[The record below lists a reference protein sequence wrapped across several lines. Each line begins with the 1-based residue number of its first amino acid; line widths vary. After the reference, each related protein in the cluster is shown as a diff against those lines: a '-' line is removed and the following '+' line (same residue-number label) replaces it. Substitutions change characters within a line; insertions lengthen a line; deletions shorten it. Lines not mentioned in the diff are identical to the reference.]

1 MGTRPSCICG
11 GRAGRW
17 PPPGLC
23 CWRCCCPTPANR
35 PCPDEFRTQAR
46 AVLLN
51 LPGRP
56 DRWDDELRTDAG
68 LRRAL
73 PDFIADFANWD
84 NAAKPAYLAAG
95 RALAQAAHTDETP
108 LVVALFAGG
117 VPPFGSPAAG
127 LRRLRQRS
135 QPSCRPHPQNAAG
148 GHFPAGAGTGRR
160 TARSRR
166 QNQGASR
173 GGAGG
178 PLSLGP
184 GRHPRTR
191 TAPRPLP
198 TCGRAW
204 CVAKAPTAA
213 LKSRC
218 CAPCGCAGNPGASG
232 PCAPT
237 LSGRWGHH
245 PGGVRNLGARVR
257 PGSRRRQRG
266 PRPCHLPGL
275 QNRAAAGDGCAPSW
289 PPSAAAAMRC
299 LTNRATA
306 PAARG

>member
-1 MGTRPSCICG
+1 MLLLPD
-11 GRAGRW
+11 
-17 PPPGLC
+17 PGD
-23 CWRCCCPTPANR
+23 R

-46 AVLLN
+46 AALLN

-84 NAAKPAYLAAG
+84 NAAKPAYLSAG
-95 RALAQAAHTDETP
+95 RALAQAAHPDETP
-108 LVVALFAGG
+108 LVVDPFAGG
-117 VPPFGSPAAG
+117 GSIPLEALRLGCDAFASDLNPVAGLILKTLLEDISRRGPELADELRAAG
-127 LRRLRQRS
+127 AKIKAQAEAELADLY
-135 QPSCRPHPQNAAG
+135 PPDPD
-148 GHFPAGAGTGRR
+148 GT
-160 TARSRR
+160 
-166 QNQGASR
+166 
-173 GGAGG
+173 
-178 PLSLGP
+178 PEP
-184 GRHPRTR
+184 GRHH
-191 TAPRPLP
+191 AHCLP
-198 TCGRAW
+198 VGRAR

-245 PGGVRNLGARVR
+245 PGGVRNLGAGVR

-275 QNRAAAGDGCAPSW
+275 
-289 PPSAAAAMRC
+289 
-299 LTNRATA
+299 
-306 PAARG
+306 